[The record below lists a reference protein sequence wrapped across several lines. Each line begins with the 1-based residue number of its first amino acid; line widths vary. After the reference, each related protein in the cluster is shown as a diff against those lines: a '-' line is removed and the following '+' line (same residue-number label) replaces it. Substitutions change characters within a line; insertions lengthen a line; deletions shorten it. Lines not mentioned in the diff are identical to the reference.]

1 MILLAS
7 IISHVY
13 CLRWHEGQQVD
24 GVQLFTCYKLKAAVE
39 AKIEVE
45 VKIFLKVMLR
55 YSNSWINSETVS
67 NLINA
72 WKNRRKLFKMTQE
85 GV

>member
-45 VKIFLKVMLR
+45 VKIFFE
-55 YSNSWINSETVS
+55 SNVKI
-67 NLINA
+67 
-72 WKNRRKLFKMTQE
+72 
-85 GV
+85 